1 MAIATEMARLVL
13 EMRDASQNEKQ
24 MKQRL
29 ELLAEHFLRITGQ
42 DTRGGQPMKDRG
54 FTMLVTEVPSGT
66 SEPFPRHRSE
76 RRVVVSGLR
85 GAVRPSVPRL

>member
-54 FTMLVTEVPSGT
+54 CTMLATEVPG
-66 SEPFPRHRSE
+66 
-76 RRVVVSGLR
+76 
-85 GAVRPSVPRL
+85 VRPSHFHDADQKVRWL

>member
-42 DTRGGQPMKDRG
+42 DGEGIDCHG
-54 FTMLVTEVPSGT
+54 ES
-66 SEPFPRHRSE
+66 S
-76 RRVVVSGLR
+76 
-85 GAVRPSVPRL
+85 